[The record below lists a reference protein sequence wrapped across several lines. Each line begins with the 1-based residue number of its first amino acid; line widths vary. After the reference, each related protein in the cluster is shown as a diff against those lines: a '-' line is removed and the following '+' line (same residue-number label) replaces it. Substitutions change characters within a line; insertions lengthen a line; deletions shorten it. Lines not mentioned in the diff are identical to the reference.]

1 MGKKYTGR
9 CACGSVTFAFDK
21 VPDFIANCH
30 CLNCKRASGGEV
42 ATFFAVPENDFTV
55 VSGTTKAF
63 AYVANSGR
71 RLERNFC
78 PECGSRLY
86 TSNLES
92 SPGLTFVQLGTLD
105 HPELIAPR
113 LEMFVMRRLD
123 WQKPLDLPQF
133 KGMPT

>member
-1 MGKKYTGR
+1 MSPIPAR
-9 CACGSVTFAFDK
+9 SW
-21 VPDFIANCH
+21 
-30 CLNCKRASGGEV
+30 S
-42 ATFFAVPENDFTV
+42 ATSA
-55 VSGTTKAF
+55 
-63 AYVANSGR
+63 
-71 RLERNFC
+71 LQ
-78 PECGSRLY
+78 CGSRLY

-92 SPGLTFVQLGTLD
+92 FPGLIFVQLGTLD